1 MNVEAPMRNCE
12 MCAGTGWVPTGQS
25 DAGGKPTW
33 QGCRTCNH
41 TGRVQT
47 FTLDARDLLD
57 EADAKLTRWVTRH
70 EPGHALNVRTAG
82 AEAAEALREASRL
95 LLAQAIEAQSEVDAY
110 DAQQVAFL
118 ESVHNDIG
126 GLS

>member
-1 MNVEAPMRNCE
+1 MTATRSCE
-12 MCAGTGWVPTGQS
+12 PCAGTGWAPTGET
-25 DAGGKPTW
+25 DLGGKPTW
-33 QGCRTCNH
+33 QGCRPCNH
-41 TGRVQT
+41 TGRVPT
-47 FTLDARDLLD
+47 FTSDARDLLD

-70 EPGHALNVRTAG
+70 EPGHPLNVRTAG
-82 AEAAEALREASRL
+82 AEAAAALREASRL
-95 LLAQAIEAQSEVDAY
+95 LLAQAINAQAEVDAY